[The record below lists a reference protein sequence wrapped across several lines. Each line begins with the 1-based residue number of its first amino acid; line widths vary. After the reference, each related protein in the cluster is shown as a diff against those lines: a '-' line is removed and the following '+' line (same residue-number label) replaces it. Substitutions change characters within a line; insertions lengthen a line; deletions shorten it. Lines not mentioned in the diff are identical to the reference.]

1 MPYIKK
7 KRKVLFDWTVL
18 LYFLTMKIDVEFFV
32 HCVVIAVRAS
42 IESTQVCSN
51 SLGAWKS
58 RSIVRW

>member
-32 HCVVIAVRAS
+32 HCVVNAVR
-42 IESTQVCSN
+42 V
-51 SLGAWKS
+51 
-58 RSIVRW
+58 